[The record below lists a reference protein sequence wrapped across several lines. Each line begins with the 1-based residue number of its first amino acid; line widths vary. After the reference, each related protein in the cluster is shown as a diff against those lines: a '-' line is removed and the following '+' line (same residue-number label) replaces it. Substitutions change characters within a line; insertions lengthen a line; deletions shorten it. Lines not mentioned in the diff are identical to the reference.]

1 MKNMTEKQI
10 LERLKEIVNIGEMSV
25 SRYVNLKN
33 DTGSTF
39 DRETIEAHFYAIKL
53 GNVIGLLDLL
63 IDDIYSSIE
72 RKETD
77 KK

>member
-1 MKNMTEKQI
+1 MKNITEKQI

-33 DTGSTF
+33 DTGSAL
-39 DRETIEAHFYAIKL
+39 DRETIEARFYAIKL

>member
-1 MKNMTEKQI
+1 MTEKEI

-33 DTGSTF
+33 DTGSTL
-39 DRETIEAHFYAIKL
+39 DGETIEAHFYAIKL

-72 RKETD
+72 RKETE
-77 KK
+77 K

>member
-25 SRYVNLKN
+25 SRYANLKN
-33 DTGSTF
+33 GTGSTL

-63 IDDIYSSIE
+63 IDDICSSIE

>member
-1 MKNMTEKQI
+1 MTEKEI
-10 LERLKEIVNIGEMSV
+10 LERLKEIVNIGDMSV

-33 DTGSTF
+33 DTGSTIVKK
-39 DRETIEAHFYAIKL
+39 TIEAHFYAIKL

-63 IDDIYSSIE
+63 IYDIYSSIE

>member
-1 MKNMTEKQI
+1 MTEKEI
-10 LERLKEIVNIGEMSV
+10 LERLKEIVN
-25 SRYVNLKN
+25 
-33 DTGSTF
+33 
-39 DRETIEAHFYAIKL
+39 EAHFYAIKL

>member
-1 MKNMTEKQI
+1 MTEKEI

-33 DTGSTF
+33 DTGSAL